1 MTLLSGAVRAAPIG
15 ARPAHNRSKR
25 SCKRTHT
32 KARAQRSASSCRPG
46 ARVKG
51 QGQRAA
57 SGRGRSLSASQVLD
71 ARLSSA
77 QSLGTF

>member
-1 MTLLSGAVRAAPIG
+1 MTLLSGTVRAALIG
-15 ARPAHNRSKR
+15 ARPAHNRPKR

-32 KARAQRSASSCRPG
+32 KARAQRSASRHRPL

-51 QGQRAA
+51 QGQTAA
-57 SGRGRSLSASQVLD
+57 SGRGSAPSASQVLD

-77 QSLGTF
+77 RMLGTC